1 MKYFIKVILLL
12 ILQSNLCFGQID
24 SSLIWQNTIGGNGIE
39 RGGSIV
45 ATNDGSC
52 VIAGYS
58 DSNISGDKT
67 ENSNGA
73 FDYWIFKL
81 SNTGEIEWQNT
92 IGGDLGDILTSIITT
107 QDGGY
112 ILSGYSS
119 SGMNGDKTEP
129 SIGDGDFWI
138 VKIDSFGLIEWQNTI
153 GGNGIELDPYIIQTP
168 DLGYLVGG
176 SSTSDI
182 SGDKTENSRGQIDFW
197 VLKLSEFGD
206 IEWQRTI
213 GGSGSD
219 ELKSLVNVS
228 TGGYLI
234 AGNSSSNIS
243 GEKTEN
249 RIGQEDYWIL
259 KIDNVGNI
267 EWQNTIGGA
276 SQDILNS
283 VSTTSDGGYIIGG
296 HSYSDISGDKT
307 ENAIGGS
314 DFWILKLNNV
324 GDIEWQNTIG
334 GSNIERYLA
343 TILETTDGGY
353 LIGGY
358 SSSDISGDK
367 TENSMGGFDY
377 WLLKLTNEGEIDWQN
392 TIGGNEHDF
401 FTSMALNNDDEIL
414 LAGYSWSDISGDKTE
429 NNNGGSIDYWI
440 IKHSPEF
447 IPLNIYDHK
456 FSQINCFPNPTE
468 DKINLQSQDTYFNS
482 IKIYSTNGNLIMQT
496 SYPYLIKEAQI
507 NVSKFSTGIYT
518 VVLSD
523 NYKTYI
529 TKFMKN

>member
-1 MKYFIKVILLL
+1 MKNSTTIIFLFILPFIT
-12 ILQSNLCFGQID
+12 FGQTDPSI
-24 SSLIWQNTIGGNGIE
+24 IWQNTIGGNSHE
-39 RGGSIV
+39 NGGSVV
-45 ATNDGSC
+45 ATNDGGC

-67 ENSNGA
+67 ENSNGGV
-73 FDYWIFKL
+73 DYWVLKL
-81 SNTGEIEWQNT
+81 SNNGEIEWQNT

-138 VKIDSFGLIEWQNTI
+138 VKIDSFGIIEWQNTI
-153 GGNGIELDPYIIQTP
+153 GGNSIELDPYIIQTP
-168 DLGYLVGG
+168 DLGYLIGG

-197 VLKLSEFGD
+197 VLKLSEFGA

-267 EWQNTIGGA
+267 EWQNTIGGT

-283 VSTTSDGGYIIGG
+283 VSTTSDGGYLIGG
-296 HSYSDISGDKT
+296 HSESDISGDKT

-314 DFWILKLNNV
+314 DFWILKLSNV

-334 GSNIERYLA
+334 GNSVERNL
-343 TILETTDGGY
+343 TILETTDEGY
-353 LIGGY
+353 LAGGY

-367 TENSMGGFDY
+367 TENSMGEFDY

-401 FTSMALNNDDEIL
+401 FRSMAINNDNEIF
-414 LAGYSWSDISGDKTE
+414 LAGTSWSDISGDKTE
-429 NNNGGSIDYWI
+429 NNIGGIDYWI
-440 IKHSPEF
+440 IKHTPEF
-447 IPLNIYDHK
+447 IPLGINIYET
-456 FSQINCFPNPTE
+456 SQINCFPNPAEGT
-468 DKINLQSQDTYFNS
+468 INLKSQDTYFNS
-482 IKIYSTNGNLIMQT
+482 IKIYSNKGDLILNDSFPNM
-496 SYPYLIKEAQI
+496 IREAQTD
-507 NVSKFSTGIYT
+507 VSKFSPGIYT

-523 NYKTYI
+523 NYKTYTTRFI
-529 TKFMKN
+529 KK